1 MNRFLN
7 LGRLILAVVA
17 AGVLAG
23 CSETSET
30 EETPPPEIRP
40 VRYLR
45 VYSTGGDRVRSFS
58 GAARASMESI
68 LSFRVPGRLQRI
80 AVKVGDNV
88 RAGQLIAELD
98 SKDYNLQM
106 QEAEAALE
114 QAQAQARNAAS
125 NYERVRALYEN
136 RNASRNDLDAARAA
150 DESAKAAIESV
161 SKKLELAQSQLSYTK
176 LTAPVEGA
184 IATVDRDV
192 NENIKAG
199 DRVAMLTSGS
209 RLEVEVGVPEILI
222 SQVREGQMVTV
233 TFDAVPNE
241 HFQARVTEVGVA
253 TSDRASTFPVTVLLS
268 RENANIRAGMAAQ
281 VGFSFAA
288 EGGRERFVVPPVAV
302 GEDRE
307 GRFVYT
313 VEPAKDD
320 LGTVHRKTVTTGEL
334 SDEGLD
340 VLSGLTD
347 GDLLVTAGIS
357 RIEDGMTVK
366 LLTAHEE
373 QP

>member
-1 MNRFLN
+1 MNRLLN
-7 LGRLILAVVA
+7 LRDLLLAVVA
-17 AGVLAG
+17 AGVVVG
-23 CSETSET
+23 CGQKA
-30 EETPPPEIRP
+30 ETPPPEIRP
-40 VRYLR
+40 VRYMR

-58 GAARASMESI
+58 GAAKASMESI
-68 LSFRVPGRLQRI
+68 LSFRVAGRVQRI
-80 AVKVGDNV
+80 AVKVGDHV

-98 SKDYNLQM
+98 SKDYELQV

-150 DESAKAAIESV
+150 DESAKAAVESV
-161 SKKLELAQSQLSYTK
+161 TKKLELAKSQLSYTK
-176 LTAPVEGA
+176 LTAPVDGD

-192 NENIKAG
+192 NENIRAG
-199 DRVAMLTSGS
+199 DGVAMLTSGT

-222 SQVREGQMVTV
+222 SQVRQGQTV
-233 TFDAVPNE
+233 SVQFDADPNE
-241 HFQARVTEVGVA
+241 QFEARVTEVGVA
-253 TSDRASTFPVTVLLS
+253 TSERASTFPVTVLLTK
-268 RENANIRAGMAAQ
+268 EDPKLRAGMAAQ
-281 VGFSFAA
+281 VSFSFTS

-302 GEDRE
+302 AEDRQ

-313 VEPAKDD
+313 VEPTQND
-320 LGTVHRKTVTTGEL
+320 LGVVHRKTVTTGEL

-340 VLSGLTD
+340 VLTGLSD
-347 GDLLVTAGIS
+347 GDLLITAGVS

-366 LLTAHEE
+366 LLSTHEE
-373 QP
+373 QS